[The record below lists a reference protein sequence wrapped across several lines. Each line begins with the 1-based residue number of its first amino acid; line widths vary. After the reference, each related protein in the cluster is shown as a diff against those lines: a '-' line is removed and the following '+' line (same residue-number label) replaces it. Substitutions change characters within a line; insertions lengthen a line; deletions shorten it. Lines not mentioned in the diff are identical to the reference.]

1 MTTLDERYPG
11 IALPGDP
18 AFDAATR
25 VFNLSAPARPAA
37 SVTART
43 VEDIRTAIRYAGAH
57 GIGVRVLST
66 GHASAAVR
74 PVRHAVLIRTELA
87 GGVDVDT
94 SRRVARVPAGA
105 PWQAVVDA
113 ATPHGLAAPHG
124 SAATVGVVGFLLR
137 GGISFYSRKI
147 GLAVNSV
154 RAIELVTADGELS
167 RVDATHDPDL
177 FWSLRGGGGGF
188 GVVTAVEID
197 LFPATSVI
205 TGTTIWPARHAPG
218 LLAAWRRWTV
228 DAPREVSTS
237 LRLMNVPP
245 LPDVPPVLSA
255 GPVLAIDGVVVDA
268 LQEHADD
275 LLGPLRAVAEPLLD
289 TWAPTTPSAVL
300 ETHMDPADPV
310 AFLGDHML
318 LNELDSDGEAAFLD
332 VLGPGSG
339 TPLVVA
345 GLRQLGGA
353 IASPDP
359 DGGALNHLPARY
371 AYSGS
376 GVPGFPGAT
385 VATVTK
391 HCARVRAA
399 LRPWDTG
406 GTAPTFVE
414 SHDQPQRHLDPDQV
428 TRLDQVRARVDPNGV
443 FRGDIAPNSSA
454 AWR

>member
-1 MTTLDERYPG
+1 MTTVDARYPG

-25 VFNLSAPARPAA
+25 VFNLSAPARPVA

-57 GIGVRVLST
+57 GVGVRVLST

-74 PVRHAVLIRTELA
+74 PVRHAVLIRTEL
-87 GGVDVDT
+87 GGSVDVDT
-94 SRRVARVPAGA
+94 TRRLARVPAGA
-105 PWQAVVDA
+105 SWQAVVDA

-154 RAIELVTADGELS
+154 RAIELVTADGELR
-167 RVDATHDPDL
+167 RVDADHDPDL

-188 GVVTAVEID
+188 GVVTAIEIA

-245 LPDVPPVLSA
+245 LQDVPPVLSA
-255 GPVLAIDGVVVDA
+255 GPVLAIDGVVVAASWD
-268 LQEHADD
+268 HAND
-275 LLGPLRAVAEPLLD
+275 LLDPLRAVAEPLLD

-310 AFLGDHML
+310 AFLGDHLL
-318 LNELDSDGEAAFLD
+318 LNEFDDAAFLD
-332 VLGPGSG
+332 VVGPGSG
-339 TPLVVA
+339 SPLVVA

-353 IASPDP
+353 IAVPDP
-359 DGGALNHLPARY
+359 AGGALNHLRARY

-385 VATVTK
+385 VATVTR

-399 LRPWDTG
+399 LTPWDTG
-406 GTAPTFVE
+406 RTAPTFVE
-414 SHDQPQRHLDPDQV
+414 SYEQPQRHLDPDQV
-428 TRLDQVRARVDPNGV
+428 ARLDQVRTRVDPNGV

-454 AWR
+454 S